1 MPEPPLPGPLAHLAP
16 LLDSYGYPAVGALVF
31 LDNCAVPVPGQTILV
46 LAAVYAGTGRLSIVG
61 VAVVA
66 ACAAVAGNCLG
77 YLIGRTGGLA
87 LLHRWGRYVMLT
99 EERLAKADRF
109 FGVHGPK
116 VVVVARFIDGL
127 RQTSG
132 IISGAAEL
140 PFRRFI
146 VADVIGTL
154 LWVGLW
160 SSIGYAAGSDIGAL
174 YAQTLRYQVVVLIAL
189 AVAVL
194 ALVAL
199 KLLRRRRRPGDRD
212 GRDDGDSDSDS
223 DSDDDGDGDDPR
235 PAQGRSEI
243 TSNGDA

>member
-77 YLIGRTGGLA
+77 YLIGLTGGLA
-87 LLHRWGRYVMLT
+87 LLHRWGRYLLLT

-160 SSIGYAAGSDIGAL
+160 SSIGYAAGSDIGTL
-174 YAQTLRYQVVVLIAL
+174 YAQALRYQVVFLI
-189 AVAVL
+189 AVAVAVV

-199 KLLRRRRRPGDRD
+199 KLLRRRRPADRA
-212 GRDDGDSDSDS
+212 GQDDGDDSDDSDSDS
-223 DSDDDGDGDDPR
+223 DSPR
-235 PAQGRSEI
+235 TAQGRSEI